1 MRLSGTLC
9 DCVPGGY
16 LSSKRLGL
24 RVSFST
30 DSWNLPFG
38 NDGNHPAASNSVGQ
52 LAPAHHRQASVQAQ
66 GRHFTPSTRQVSGQ
80 DTVTGGELSQVA
92 GYTIH
97 LAFAL
102 ANSCTPKR
110 FKLHVAILL
119 TTGGGSLRSALSLG
133 GIGGGFFFILKN
145 IYLKKVSNIDMCCG
159 LQTVTYLSC

>member
-1 MRLSGTLC
+1 MTEIILQHQTVLASLHRLIT
-9 DCVPGGY
+9 D
-16 LSSKRLGL
+16 RLPY
-24 RVSFST
+24 R
-30 DSWNLPFG
+30 
-38 NDGNHPAASNSVGQ
+38 
-52 LAPAHHRQASVQAQ
+52 HR
-66 GRHFTPSTRQVSGQ
+66 GDIFTPSTRQVSGQ

>member
-66 GRHFTPSTRQVSGQ
+66 GRHFHPLHTPGQ
-80 DTVTGGELSQVA
+80 RSRHGNWRRTFT
-92 GYTIH
+92 
-97 LAFAL
+97 
-102 ANSCTPKR
+102 SCR
-110 FKLHVAILL
+110 LHN
-119 TTGGGSLRSALSLG
+119 SLG
-133 GIGGGFFFILKN
+133 FCPGQFM
-145 IYLKKVSNIDMCCG
+145 YSEA
-159 LQTVTYLSC
+159 LQTPRRNITYYWWWIFTKCIISRRDRRRLLFYFKKYIFKKGQ